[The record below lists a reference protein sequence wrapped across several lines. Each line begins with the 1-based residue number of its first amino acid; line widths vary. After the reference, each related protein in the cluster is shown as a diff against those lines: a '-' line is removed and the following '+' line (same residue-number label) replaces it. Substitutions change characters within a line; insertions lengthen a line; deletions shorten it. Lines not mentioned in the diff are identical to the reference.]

1 MHGDDIHLR
10 LHRIRAE
17 RLEHEA
23 REAPARRRP
32 DAQPLRTRVGW
43 TLVEVGLR
51 MATPRGPGTARTA
64 LTARLDY

>member
-17 RLEHEA
+17 HLRQEA
-23 REAPARRRP
+23 REAPAPRP
-32 DAQPLRTRVGW
+32 DAPPLRIRLGW

-51 MATPRGPGTARTA
+51 MATPRGPQAT